1 MIVSSKGL
9 KMCHNK
15 VQTIQEW
22 LVPKKVKEVQAFIGF
37 ANIYRQFV
45 YDYSKIAMPF
55 TNSTRKDQ
63 SFVWTPHTEL
73 AFKELRSKFLQTSVF
88 IHPNFER
95 PFVVETDAFDIATGG
110 ILSQYGEDEQLHYF
124 VCIS

>member
-95 PFVVETDAFDIATGG
+95 PFVVETDASDIATGG